1 MGCGTSRAAPRL
13 DRRGTLIRDAP
24 PFEVKG
30 LRTTAGE
37 PGDFDAC
44 WDTDG
49 VDLDEIDPVFLDL
62 SDANAEG
69 PVTAHP
75 ATALR

>member
-1 MGCGTSRAAPRL
+1 MDTTTMRLWCAPSARSR
-13 DRRGTLIRDAP
+13 
-24 PFEVKG
+24 

-37 PGDFDAC
+37 PGDFDAG